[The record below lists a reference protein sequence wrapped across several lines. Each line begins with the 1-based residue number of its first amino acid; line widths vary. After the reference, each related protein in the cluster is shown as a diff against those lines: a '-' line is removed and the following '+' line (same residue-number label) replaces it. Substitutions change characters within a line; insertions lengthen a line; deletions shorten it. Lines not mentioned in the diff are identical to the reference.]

1 MFHYFDGHTPIFNS
15 RLPGIYILSFGLPGT
30 ANTIYYVFRKKK
42 FFGIF
47 PFITFC
53 GNFGDSP

>member
-1 MFHYFDGHTPIFNS
+1 MDTLLFLIPVF
-15 RLPGIYILSFGLPGT
+15 RVYILSFGLPGT
-30 ANTIYYVFRKKK
+30 ANTIYYVFREKNI
-42 FFGIF
+42 FGIF